1 MNPLLTIVQLTQS
14 HYSSK
19 QCKECDKPKDERS
32 CLLTSVQ
39 FQDCSKLKSR
49 HQETKYLGKE

>member
-19 QCKECDKPKDERS
+19 QRKECDKLKDERS
-32 CLLTSVQ
+32 CLLTS
-39 FQDCSKLKSR
+39 K
-49 HQETKYLGKE
+49 